1 MTYVQTI
8 RPAMTKDKK
17 FQHQCILVKNLA
29 YSKETEI
36 WCLTYIDF
44 KRNVFQFMLFNKHNG
59 IKLMH
64 PKFATANQVFDIE
77 QNCKR
82 SF

>member
-1 MTYVQTI
+1 
-8 RPAMTKDKK
+8 
-17 FQHQCILVKNLA
+17 
-29 YSKETEI
+29 
-36 WCLTYIDF
+36 
-44 KRNVFQFMLFNKHNG
+44 MLFNKHNG